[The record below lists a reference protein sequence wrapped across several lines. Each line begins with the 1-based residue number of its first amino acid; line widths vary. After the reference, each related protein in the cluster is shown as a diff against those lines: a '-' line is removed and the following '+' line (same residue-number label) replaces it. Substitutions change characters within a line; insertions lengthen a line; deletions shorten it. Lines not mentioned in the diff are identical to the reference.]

1 MSKARDY
8 KPADIKRLFAF
19 SGNQCAA
26 PSCNRAIIAKD
37 GTTVVGKICHIA
49 AASSN
54 GPRFDK
60 TMEDDDRR
68 AFDNL
73 ILLCDEDHS
82 IIDNK
87 ENESKYPTPLLKQ
100 WKADHQAK
108 FSSTPIEVSDKIVES
123 AIEQVI
129 QIEENRGIVNQLNGV
144 YGNVT
149 INNNLNNNYSEHYDE
164 SKEEGVIKEIFDNA
178 LNLVETDPIENRD
191 KDNGKLIHA
200 LKKIQINFKTK
211 EEEEEVRTYFSNS
224 YNKKNSIEG
233 YLIGLD
239 SEFQL
244 DLENHIFGKYVELKS
259 TKPNIEILRDLFKL
273 YIPNSKENDPMYTN
287 MAQAYVLLFF
297 EDCTIFEKTEEE
309 ISKQADLFSEL

>member
-8 KPADIKRLFAF
+8 KPADVKKLFAF
-19 SGNQCAA
+19 SGNQCAE
-26 PSCNRAIIAKD
+26 PSCSRSMIAKD
-37 GTTVVGKICHIA
+37 GITVVGKICHIA
-49 AASSN
+49 AASSK

-60 TMEDDDRR
+60 NMDDDDRR
-68 AFDNL
+68 GFDNL

-87 ENESKYPTPLLKQ
+87 ENELKYPTRLLKK
-100 WKADHQAK
+100 WKKDHQEK
-108 FSSTPIEVSDKIVES
+108 FSSTPIEVKDEVVES

-144 YGNVT
+144 KGNVT
-149 INNNLNNNYSEHYDE
+149 INNNLTNNYSEHYDE
-164 SKEEGVIKEIFDNA
+164 SKEQGVITEIFDNA
-178 LNLVETDPIENRD
+178 LKLVETDPVENRD
-191 KDNGKLIHA
+191 KDDGKLVHA
-200 LKKIQINFKTK
+200 LKKIQINFKS
-211 EEEEEVRTYFSNS
+211 EEEEQEVRTYFSNS
-224 YNKKNSIEG
+224 YNKKNSIER
-233 YLIGLD
+233 YLISLE

-244 DLENHIFGKYVELKS
+244 DLENHIFGKYSDLKS

-273 YIPNSKENDPMYTN
+273 YIPNSKEDDPLYTN

-309 ISKQADLFSEL
+309 KDKQGDLFSDL